1 MGTELGLI
9 VLAAIGWQ
17 AAVDRERRHGRPD
30 HSED

>member
-17 AAVDRERRHGRPD
+17 AAVNHERHHDRPEHP
-30 HSED
+30 ED